1 MSLKNPPANSLVLY
15 KKRPAR
21 VTGVGEKIDL
31 ETEDGK
37 SKRVRPKDIE
47 LLHPGPIT
55 TFSELNALSGGL
67 EDAWELLQGENIT
80 LCDLAELIYGD
91 YSPASAW
98 ATWQHVE
105 DGLWFRGSPDAIEA
119 MPEVEV
125 EAERQKRELKV
136 AEQAAWQGFVDR
148 IGRRSLLDEDYK
160 RLSEV
165 ERLALGYVEKSHIMR
180 ELGLQ
185 ETVESAHRL
194 LLKVGYW
201 QPNHNPF
208 PQRFKLNLSPPD
220 LAYPSLPSEE
230 RLDLTH
236 LPAFAID
243 DEDSR
248 DPDDAISID
257 GERIWIHVADAA
269 ALVLPGSDLDLEA
282 QSRGASIY
290 LPERTVPM
298 LPQQLTDELAL
309 GLAETSPA
317 LSIGFRLNDLAI
329 PVDVVITPSTVRV
342 RRLSYAE
349 ADNLLEQAD
358 LKLLLSLSRRFR
370 ARRLQAGA
378 AVIDLPEVK
387 VRVSDGRVAVMPL
400 PALDSREMVTDL
412 MLMAGEAVAGFCL
425 EKGVTVPFAT
435 QAPPDKPP
443 PAESMAAMYD
453 YRRCFKPSRLKTESE
468 PHASLGLE
476 RYCRSTSP
484 MRRYSDLLVHQQ
496 LRAYIKGE
504 SPLDEATLSKQLN
517 IAQMAS
523 AAIRKTERF
532 SNDHWKRVYLQENP
546 AWQGEGVVVAMEKQ
560 RATVLIPELAM
571 EEKIRLQK
579 EAELDSRLQ
588 LTVREVDLIE
598 GRCYFRVL

>member
-15 KKRPAR
+15 KKRPAL
-21 VTGVGEKIDL
+21 VTGIGEKIDL
-31 ETEDGK
+31 ELEDGK

-47 LLHPGPIT
+47 LLHPGPT
-55 TFSELNALSGGL
+55 RAFAELTSMSGSPD
-67 EDAWELLQGENIT
+67 EAWELLQGERIT

-98 ATWQHVE
+98 AAWQHVE
-105 DGLWFRGSPDAIEA
+105 DGLRFRGSPDAIEA
-119 MPEVEV
+119 VPEAEV
-125 EAERQKRELKV
+125 EAEQQRREQKT
-136 AEQAAWQGFVDR
+136 AEQAAWQVFVER
-148 IGRRSLLDEDYK
+148 IGRRALLDEDHK

-165 ERLALGYVEKSHIMR
+165 ERLALGHVEKSHIMR

-208 PQRFKLNLSPPD
+208 PQRFKLNLMPSE
-220 LAYPSLPSEE
+220 LVYPALPSEE

-236 LPAFAID
+236 LRAYAID
-243 DEDSR
+243 DEESR

-257 GERIWIHVADAA
+257 GDRIWVHVADAA
-269 ALVLPGSDLDLEA
+269 ALVTPGSDLDQEA
-282 QSRGASIY
+282 QARGASIY
-290 LPERTVPM
+290 LPEKTVPM

-309 GLAETSPA
+309 GLAEISPA
-317 LSIGFRLNDLAI
+317 LSIGFSLDDSAM
-329 PVDVVITPSTVRV
+329 PVDVTITPSTVRV

-349 ADNLLEQAD
+349 ADDLLDEPD
-358 LKLLLSLSRRFR
+358 LKLLLSLSQRFR
-370 ARRLQAGA
+370 ERRLQAGA
-378 AVIDLPEVK
+378 AAIDLPEVK
-387 VRVSDGRVAVMPL
+387 VRLLDGRVAITPL
-400 PALDSREMVTDL
+400 PALSSREMVTDL

-425 EKGVTVPFAT
+425 EKGIAIPFAT
-435 QAPPDKPP
+435 QAPPDKSP
-443 PAESMAAMYD
+443 PAVSMAAMYD
-453 YRRCFKPSRLKTESE
+453 YRRYFKPSRLKIE
-468 PHASLGLE
+468 PELHASLGLE

-496 LRAYIKGE
+496 LRAYLKGE
-504 SPLDEATLSKQLN
+504 PLLDEATLSKQLN

-532 SNDHWKRVYLQENP
+532 SNEHWKRVFLQENP
-546 AWQGEGVVVAMEKQ
+546 DWQGEGVVVAMEKQ
-560 RATVLIPELAM
+560 RATVLIPDLAL
-571 EEKIRLQK
+571 EEKVRLQK
-579 EAELDSRLQ
+579 EVELDGRLQ
-588 LTVREVDLIE
+588 LAVREVNLIE